1 MILHIYANMNV
12 VGEFFSSPIVEK
24 VTPEEMIK
32 DYAQVVCGLPQDT
45 LQRLKECDLY
55 CLGTYDNVSGEIVPK
70 KTFLLHC
77 GEVCSR
83 FIKDE
88 VKKDKVSA

>member
-12 VGEFFSSPIVEK
+12 VGEFFSTPIVER

-32 DYAQVVCGLPQDT
+32 DYVQVVSGLPQEA
-45 LQRLKECDLY
+45 LMKLKECDLY
-55 CLGTYDNVSGEIVPK
+55 CLGSYDNVSGVIVPK

-83 FIKDE
+83 FLKEEKKDE
-88 VKKDKVSA
+88 VAA